1 MKIGSN
7 TMIKWPKQIT
17 ATLVEQLI
25 KAEKDLQKAILIF
38 DAATGEYTNGFRHD
52 LSTFG
57 LMISRFV
64 SVNQFRA
71 AEDMLNRMKD
81 EKCNI
86 TEDIFLS
93 ICRGY
98 GRVHKPLEAIRVFQ
112 RMKEYDC
119 EPTHKS
125 YITVFSILADEN
137 QLKLALRFYR
147 CMRELGIPPSV
158 TSLNVLIKALCK
170 NSGTMDAALRIFRE
184 MPNRGCIPDSYTYGT
199 LINGLCRF
207 EKISEAKELF
217 MEMSDKGCSPTVVT
231 YTSVI
236 HGLCQSN
243 NLDEA
248 MGLLQEMKSKGIEPN
263 VFTYSSLMDGLCKG
277 GCSSQAMALLEIM
290 LSKRH
295 KPNMVTYS
303 TLIHG
308 LCKEGKLREALE
320 ILDRMKLQGL
330 KPDAG
335 LYSKIII
342 GFCDVHKFQKAA
354 NFLDEMVL
362 EGISPNRL
370 TWSLHVRIHNTVVQ
384 GLLSEIDPNRAF
396 QLYLSMR
403 TRGLSVEAKT
413 FDSLVH
419 CFCKKG
425 DLHKA
430 ARIFEEMVVDGCIP
444 DEGTWTAIVSGFW
457 DRKKVREAAESIQI
471 EVIAFQAIARE
482 TKGSGRMS
490 GKNFGLA
497 VLVSHDIVA
506 MDVANYGKNSIDF

>member
-1 MKIGSN
+1 
-7 TMIKWPKQIT
+7 MIKWPKQIT

-25 KAEKDLQKAILIF
+25 KAEKDLQKAVLIF

-147 CMRELGIPPSV
+147 
-158 TSLNVLIKALCK
+158 
-170 NSGTMDAALRIFRE
+170 GTMDAALRIFRE
-184 MPNRGCIPDSYTYGT
+184 MPNAGVFPIPT
-199 LINGLCRF
+199 
-207 EKISEAKELF
+207 
-217 MEMSDKGCSPTVVT
+217 
-231 YTSVI
+231 
-236 HGLCQSN
+236 Q
-243 NLDEA
+243 
-248 MGLLQEMKSKGIEPN
+248 
-263 VFTYSSLMDGLCKG
+263 
-277 GCSSQAMALLEIM
+277 
-290 LSKRH
+290 
-295 KPNMVTYS
+295 
-303 TLIHG
+303 
-308 LCKEGKLREALE
+308 GKLREALE

-335 LYSKIII
+335 LYSKIIN

-384 GLLSEIDPNRAF
+384 GLLSGIDPNRAF

-471 EVIAFQAIARE
+471 EVIGNVF
-482 TKGSGRMS
+482 
-490 GKNFGLA
+490 
-497 VLVSHDIVA
+497 
-506 MDVANYGKNSIDF
+506 